1 MSENVECVWAEINK
15 DQRLTV
21 WELQAYLGIPKTTA
35 WDFNAVSWHEI
46 CHGKMLPQ
54 LLLQEQKEHHAAV
67 ANGLIQTATNEPDFL
82 KKVITRDESWGYG
95 CELEMKTQSSQWTLL
110 GSPCPKK
117 EQQSRR
123 KIKIVLTVFLDW
135 EGVIQSWVCPS
146 RPTN

>member
-82 KKVITRDESWGYG
+82 KKVINLKGTEVSLSHVQCFLY
-95 CELEMKTQSSQWTLL
+95 LL
-110 GSPCPKK
+110 QETSLFVILHGWILSG
-117 EQQSRR
+117 
-123 KIKIVLTVFLDW
+123 KILYITYNILYILC
-135 EGVIQSWVCPS
+135 IMLCYIYI
-146 RPTN
+146 NYIILH